1 MAPRLTADRARPQ
14 EKQYS
19 EASRFSAPQAEQII
33 EVLSRYEKRS
43 ASLETESE
51 KDTQN
56 NPSATPWQMC
66 EGSQGFPAS
75 GLPSSIS
82 GGALAPHP
90 GIRLAPP
97 LKPPIVAPPAARA
110 PHS

>member
-75 GLPSSIS
+75 GLPGFLLQSQGGHSPRTLES
-82 GGALAPHP
+82 GS
-90 GIRLAPP
+90 RPP
-97 LKPPIVAPPAARA
+97 
-110 PHS
+110 